1 MCARAKERY
10 YTPTPTHPH
19 TRLIMSNMCACATHP
34 PKKKTKN
41 AFRGVEIR
49 EIYQKKLPLWRQTH
63 ENAKTVFRH
72 LAFYV
77 KSPNLEPP
85 MQDGAR

>member
-49 EIYQKKLPLWRQTH
+49 EIYKKSAPAVTP
-63 ENAKTVFRH
+63 NAWKRKNSVS
-72 LAFYV
+72 
-77 KSPNLEPP
+77 SPGIL
-85 MQDGAR
+85 R